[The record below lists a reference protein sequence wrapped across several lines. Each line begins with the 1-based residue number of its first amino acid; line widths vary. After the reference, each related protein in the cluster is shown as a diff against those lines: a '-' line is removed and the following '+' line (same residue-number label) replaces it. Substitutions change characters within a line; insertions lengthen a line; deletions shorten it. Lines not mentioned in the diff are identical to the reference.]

1 MAALNIRQI
10 ALVIG
15 IAIALSVLYF
25 KTQTVDIDRHERT
38 QKTLRDLKHWDGI
51 LKQDILRARTG
62 LLNHYDTLVS
72 TMKALGAA
80 HALLA
85 GGATAVPKEVAD
97 DGLKQSLRALGKS
110 LEERALNLERFK
122 SRNAILKNSM
132 SYLPVAVGRL
142 ALDIR
147 RDPGRAA

>member
-72 TMKALGAA
+72 TMKALGALHKA
-80 HALLA
+80 
-85 GGATAVPKEVAD
+85 
-97 DGLKQSLRALGKS
+97 
-110 LEERALNLERFK
+110 
-122 SRNAILKNSM
+122 
-132 SYLPVAVGRL
+132 
-142 ALDIR
+142 
-147 RDPGRAA
+147 